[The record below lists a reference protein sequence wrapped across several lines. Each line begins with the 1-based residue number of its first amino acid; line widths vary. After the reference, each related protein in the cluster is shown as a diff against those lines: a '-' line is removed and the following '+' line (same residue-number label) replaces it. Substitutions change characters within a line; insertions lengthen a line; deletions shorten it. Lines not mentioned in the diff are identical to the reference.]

1 MTMLVKPPSLFEFDA
16 MERRVRR
23 MLEGI
28 GFVPMIPAADV
39 YETENEF
46 VVELELAGYSEKELA
61 LALTDHSLTVKGSR
75 EQTKDEKEKT
85 FRMHERLEREF
96 VRTFALPPDV
106 DTEHV
111 TAKFEKGVLE
121 IHAPKLVASRAREI
135 TISN

>member
-1 MTMLVKPPSLFEFDA
+1 MTMLVKPPSQFEFDA